1 MGRSTG
7 SNVPRHR
14 LSDTKTERRR
24 VSMWVAESEWEVI
37 EAEAKKAGI
46 GTSSFVRQAAR
57 ALCALPTDERRKL
70 RSDLGFAML
79 GETSSQYQLRVVER
93 EDSE

>member
-14 LSDTKTERRR
+14 LVGDKAEKRR
-24 VSMWVAESEWEVI
+24 VSMWVAEKEWEVI

-70 RSDLGFAML
+70 RSDLGFATL
-79 GETSSQYQLRVVER
+79 GEGSAQYQLKVVER
-93 EDSE
+93 ESE